1 MREQRKHIDAFNYW
15 FSLTEKGYSVT
26 QAIEVTAEHCRVNV
40 RTAWKWHD
48 WFDWKNRADERRKE
62 IQREMEK
69 RDNQTLAENRANYLK
84 ILHKLLDDYIKDGFP
99 AQIESVRDL
108 ETVIKNCLVL
118 QNAPSDVIKNDN
130 TNINIDAES
139 LFDEDLMRKIA
150 EQEEE
155 YEEERIEYDS
165 D

>member
-1 MREQRKHIDAFNYW
+1 MLYW
-15 FSLTEKGYSVT
+15 FALTEKGHSTT
-26 QAIEVTAEHCRVNV
+26 QAIEVTAEHCRVNI
-40 RTAWKWHD
+40 RTVWKWHD
-48 WFDWKNRADERRKE
+48 WFDWKSRADERRQE

-69 RDNQTLAENRANYLK
+69 KDNQTLAENRANYLK

-99 AQIESVRDL
+99 AQIESVKDL

-118 QNAPSDVIKNDN
+118 QNAPSEVVKNDN
-130 TNINIDAES
+130 TNINVNADS

-150 EQEEE
+150 EQEEM
-155 YEEERIEYDS
+155 YDGEESIEYDS